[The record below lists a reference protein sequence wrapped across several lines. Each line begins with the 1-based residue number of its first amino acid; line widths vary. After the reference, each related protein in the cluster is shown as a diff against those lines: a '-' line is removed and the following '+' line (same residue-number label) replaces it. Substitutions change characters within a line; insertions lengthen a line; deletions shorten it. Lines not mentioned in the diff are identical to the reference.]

1 MKILA
6 RLGCAGAKVTAGL
19 GAAVTAGAVLATAGG
34 ALAGPASAATGVA
47 ATTAAATTTAAA
59 QGTQAAGTV
68 FVQTDNLAGN
78 QVVAYDRAAGGQLTL
93 AGTYDTGGLGGQLTG
108 SVVDHL
114 ASQGSLGYDPAR
126 GLLYAVNAGSNTVSV
141 FAVRGDRLQLRQ
153 VVGSGG
159 AFPVSVAVRGGLV
172 YVLNALNGGSVQGY
186 YVVSGRL
193 VPIPG
198 SSRPL
203 GLDPNATP
211 QFTTTPGQVAFSP
224 DGTQLIVTT
233 KDNTNAIDVFGV
245 RAGGRLSAQPVVNS
259 EPGTVPFAITFD
271 PAGHLVIADAGTNAL
286 STFALSPDGTVTLLD
301 AVGTGQSATCWV
313 VPDGGLLFAS
323 NAGSATISGYS
334 SGPGGALTLLGQTP
348 TDPGTVD
355 AAVTPGGHFLYVQ
368 TGGNGVVDEFAVGPG
383 GSLAEVGHV
392 TVAGAVGGE
401 GIVAA

>member
-1 MKILA
+1 MKVLA
-6 RLGCAGAKVTAGL
+6 RLGSAGAKVTAGL
-19 GAAVTAGAVLATAGG
+19 GAAVTAGAVLAAAGG
-34 ALAGPASAATGVA
+34 ALAGPASAAT
-47 ATTAAATTTAAA
+47 TTAATTAAA
-59 QGTQAAGTV
+59 QGTLAAGTV

-78 QVVAYDRAAGGQLTL
+78 QVVAYDRAGGGQLTL
-93 AGTYDTGGLGGQLTG
+93 AGTYDTGGLGGQLSG

-159 AFPVSVAVRGGLV
+159 TFPVSVAVRGGLV

-186 YVVSGRL
+186 YVAFGRL
-193 VPIPG
+193 IPIPG
-198 SSRPL
+198 SNRPL
-203 GLDPNATP
+203 GLNPDATP
-211 QFTTTPGQVAFSP
+211 QYTTTPGQVAFSP
-224 DGTQLIVTT
+224 DGAQLIVTT

-245 RAGGRLSAQPVVNS
+245 RPSGVLSAQPTVNP
-259 EPGTVPFAITFD
+259 EPGTVPFAIAFD

-286 STFALSPDGTVTLLD
+286 STFALSPDGTATLLD
-301 AVGTGQSATCWV
+301 TLGNGQSATCWV
-313 VPDGGLLFAS
+313 AADGSLLFAS

-334 SGPGGALTLLGQTP
+334 AGPGGALTLLGQTP

-355 AAVTPGGHFLYVQ
+355 AAVTPGGQFLYVQ

-383 GSLAEVGHV
+383 GSLTEVGHV

-401 GIVAA
+401 GIVAG